1 MEPRLRTD
9 RRRRRRRR
17 GDQRGNANKA
27 GLLDRCWNVESTT
40 TSGCCDDHGCPCI
53 WCFVKLMKTWA
64 CMYLWMDVCMY
75 VCTRVGVY
83 PIDCRLCSVSLSW
96 LNTASR
102 CSWLGLLSCVRV
114 SRLHR
119 IAFHSIVFRFA
130 GVGSFVHELVLPLSD
145 LWYLDDDPFGL
156 CIDKETNAVIYN
168 ILRDRGPRWEPND

>member
-1 MEPRLRTD
+1 MSLHLVFRQTNE
-9 RRRRRRRR
+9 
-17 GDQRGNANKA
+17 
-27 GLLDRCWNVESTT
+27 NV
-40 TSGCCDDHGCPCI
+40 GMHV
-53 WCFVKLMKTWA
+53 F
-64 CMYLWMDVCMY
+64 MDGCMY
-75 VCTRVGVY
+75 VCMYQSWCVSY
-83 PIDCRLCSVSLSW
+83 RLPSLFGLSLLVEP

-168 ILRDRGPRWEPND
+168 IRRDRGPRWEPND